1 MSSCMNVRD
10 NICAYID
17 NELNVEEKLSFEEHI
32 EGCSECRKELRE
44 MTRIIGLCTSIPQQE
59 LPVEFKTEL
68 HEKLLAVADRQT
80 KNNISIWK
88 KKGFIFTRTIAS
100 IAAGVLLIFLAGNFV
115 KFGLGSTKSADNA
128 PQSAE
133 MAMAAGKPET
143 SEDALQ
149 DNKSDADYGMN
160 SDGAVIAEDE
170 AYSLSLSVDN
180 SESVE
185 VDRSAAPEE
194 RIASIKKAGLADTE
208 TLYNKMSTVTITS
221 EEPEEMAET
230 IRVLAIGN
238 GGEEGI
244 SAILEMKNASLEAP
258 GGIEMQF
265 SEGIETIETM
275 QPKLQFIFPQ
285 SNFDQFITVLND
297 ALGAANVQMGA
308 FVSEDVTQ
316 LLNYMIQES
325 EDIDETLQK
334 NEMENGNMDSD
345 EINKLK
351 MHKQVTEDQIEE
363 MRQGS
368 DLVSVTIYI
377 NMK

>member
-265 SEGIETIETM
+265 SEGIETM

-285 SNFDQFITVLND
+285 SNYDQFITVLND

>member
-17 NELNVEEKLSFEEHI
+17 NELHEEDKLSFEVHI
-32 EGCSECRKELRE
+32 ENCSECRKELRE

-59 LPVEFKTEL
+59 IPAEFKAEL
-68 HEKLLAVADRQT
+68 REKLLAVADRQT
-80 KNNISIWK
+80 TNTISIWK

-100 IAAGVLLIFLAGNFV
+100 IAAGVLLIFLVGTFV
-115 KFGLGSTKSADNA
+115 RFGLSSTKSASNA

-133 MAMAAGKPET
+133 MAMAAEKLEA
-143 SEDALQ
+143 SEDAVQ
-149 DNKSDADYGMN
+149 DNKVDKDYGTS
-160 SDGAVIAEDE
+160 SDGAAIAEDE
-170 AYSLSLSVDN
+170 VFGFSLSVDN
-180 SESVE
+180 MYSVE

-194 RIASIKKAGLADTE
+194 RISPIKKAGLADTE

-221 EEPEEMAET
+221 DEPEEMTET

-238 GGEEGI
+238 GGEEGV
-244 SAILEMKNASLEAP
+244 STILEIKNAAAETP
-258 GGIEMQF
+258 DTIEMQF
-265 SEGIETIETM
+265 SEGIDTM
-275 QPKLQFIFPQ
+275 QPKLHYIFPQ
-285 SNFDQFITVLND
+285 SNYEQFITVLND

-316 LLNYMIQES
+316 LLNNMIRES

-334 NEMENGNMDSD
+334 NQKENGNTDSD

-351 MHKQVTEDQIEE
+351 IQKELTDGQIEE
-363 MRQGS
+363 MRLGS

-377 NMK
+377 NRK

>member
-32 EGCSECRKELRE
+32 ESCSECRKELRE

-265 SEGIETIETM
+265 SEGIETM

-285 SNFDQFITVLND
+285 SNYDQFITVLND